1 MCMRLEN
8 FGPGAEN
15 SMTHDLG
22 DGAPVLGAKKFK
34 VRHGNVL
41 AAGKLENGAGKRWA
55 GAENSLTH
63 EMGEWASLVTP
74 RLAKGGFFIF
84 PYRGVGVFGWLVH
97 APWHGAVKNVHAAGK
112 FWPRG

>member
-1 MCMRLEN
+1 MI
-8 FGPGAEN
+8 
-15 SMTHDLG
+15 
-22 DGAPVLGAKKFK
+22 GAKKFK
-34 VRHGNVL
+34 ARHRNVL
-41 AAGKLENGAGKRWA
+41 AAGKRCPGAGKRWP

-74 RLAKGGFFIF
+74 RLAKGGIFIF
-84 PYRGVGVFGWLVH
+84 PYRGEGVFGWLER